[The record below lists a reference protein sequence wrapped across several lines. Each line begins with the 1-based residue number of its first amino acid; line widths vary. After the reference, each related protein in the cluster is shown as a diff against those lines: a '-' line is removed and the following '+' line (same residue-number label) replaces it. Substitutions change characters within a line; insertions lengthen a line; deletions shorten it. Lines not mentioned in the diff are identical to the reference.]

1 MANNNLT
8 DYINTNYKEL
18 KKVVKNITKNNEL
31 ADDLFHY
38 CLVILLEYDRVKMD
52 EIVRKN
58 HVKYFFISIL
68 LKQWNSSTS
77 PFYKEYRKS
86 VAKSVEYFEIY
97 DVIDEEY
104 DHQTDEKIAFIKE
117 ELKNESWYTQQVMKL
132 KGEDGLSYGDINKL
146 TKIPRSSLF
155 GTVDNFR
162 NKVKEKYVSSKV

>member
-31 ADDLFHY
+31 ADDLYHY

-97 DVIDEEY
+97 DLIDEEY
-104 DHQTDEKIAFIKE
+104 DHEIDDKIAFIKK
-117 ELKNESWYTQQVMKL
+117 ELENESWYTQQVMKL

-162 NKVKEKYVSSKV
+162 TKVKEKYVSSKV

>member
-1 MANNNLT
+1 MANNLNEYLQ
-8 DYINTNYKEL
+8 TNYKEL
-18 KKVVKNITKNNEL
+18 KKVTNNITKNNEL
-31 ADDLFHY
+31 SEDLYHY
-38 CLVILLEYDRVKMD
+38 CLIILLEYDRVKMD

-77 PFYKEYRKS
+77 PFYKHYRKS
-86 VAKSVEYFEIY
+86 TAQSVEYFEIY
-97 DVIDEEY
+97 DFIDEEY
-104 DHQTDEKIAFIKE
+104 DHEIDEKIAFIKE
-117 ELKNESWYTQQVMKL
+117 ELKNESWYTQQVLKL

-162 NKVKEKYVSSKV
+162 KKIREKYECRKV